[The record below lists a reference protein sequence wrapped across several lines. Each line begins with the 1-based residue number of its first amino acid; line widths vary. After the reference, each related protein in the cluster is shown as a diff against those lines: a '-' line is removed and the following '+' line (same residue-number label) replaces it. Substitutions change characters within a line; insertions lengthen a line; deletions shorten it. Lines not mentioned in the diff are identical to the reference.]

1 MLNEETYRYIQTHRN
16 EDVRQL
22 ALKPAPEQ
30 VDLRMALQQ
39 IEGWQTALHK
49 LPSWATADRLLF
61 PPRISMEQC
70 SSEATARYKQQTLRR
85 LLHLKENEKSGLFID
100 MTGGFGID
108 FSFLAPL
115 FSRAVYMERQ
125 SVLCRI
131 ASHNFKVLGLKH
143 AEVCETDSSLHPEQL
158 PECDCCFI
166 DPARRDTAG
175 RKTVAIEDCEPDL
188 TVLQDSLRQKAR
200 ITLVKLSPMLD
211 IPTALKTLRHISEV
225 HIVSVLGECKE
236 LLLAMTQDTPQDTVC
251 HCVNLETSQPDFTF
265 TLSGEN
271 ASTCRYAELP
281 MQYLYEPNASV
292 MKGKGFQSLATSY
305 GMEKLH
311 PNSHLYT
318 SEEPCPDFPG
328 RIFRIEVYAGFG
340 KKEQKALLGG
350 IRQANLT
357 VRNFPNTVAELR
369 KRLKLKEG
377 GDTFLFATTLSDGTH
392 VLIRCRKIR

>member
-1 MLNEETYRYIQTHRN
+1 
-16 EDVRQL
+16 
-22 ALKPAPEQ
+22 
-30 VDLRMALQQ
+30 
-39 IEGWQTALHK
+39 
-49 LPSWATADRLLF
+49 
-61 PPRISMEQC
+61 
-70 SSEATARYKQQTLRR
+70 
-85 LLHLKENEKSGLFID
+85 
-100 MTGGFGID
+100 
-108 FSFLAPL
+108 
-115 FSRAVYMERQ
+115 
-125 SVLCRI
+125 
-131 ASHNFKVLGLKH
+131 
-143 AEVCETDSSLHPEQL
+143 
-158 PECDCCFI
+158 
-166 DPARRDTAG
+166 
-175 RKTVAIEDCEPDL
+175 
-188 TVLQDSLRQKAR
+188 
-200 ITLVKLSPMLD
+200 
-211 IPTALKTLRHISEV
+211 
-225 HIVSVLGECKE
+225 
-236 LLLAMTQDTPQDTVC
+236 MTQDTPQDTVC

>member
-1 MLNEETYRYIQTHRN
+1 MLNEETYRYIQTHHN

-22 ALKPAPEQ
+22 ALKSVPEQ
-30 VDLRMALQQ
+30 VDLHMALQQ
-39 IEGWQTALHK
+39 IEGWQTALSK
-49 LPSWATADRLLF
+49 LPSWAATDRLLF

-85 LLHLKENEKSGLFID
+85 LLHQKEDEKSGLLID

-115 FSRAVYMERQ
+115 FNRAIYMEHQ
-125 SVLCRI
+125 NILCQI
-131 ASHNFKVLGLKH
+131 ASHNFNVLGLKH
-143 AEVCETDSSLHPEQL
+143 TEVRETDSSLHPEQL

-188 TVLQDSLRQKAR
+188 TILQDILRRKAR

-211 IPTALKTLRHISEV
+211 IQIALNALKHISEV
-225 HIVSVLGECKE
+225 HIVSVQGECKE
-236 LLLAMTQDTPQDTVC
+236 LLLAMTQDAPQDTVC
-251 HCVNLETSQPDFTF
+251 HCVNLDTSQPDFTF
-265 TLSGEN
+265 TLSGES
-271 ASTCRYAELP
+271 ASTCRYADQP
-281 MQYLYEPNASV
+281 MQYLYEPNASA
-292 MKGKGFQSLATSY
+292 MKGKGFHSLATHY
-305 GMEKLH
+305 RVEKLH

-318 SEEPCPDFPG
+318 SKEFCPDFPG
-328 RIFRIEVYAGFG
+328 RMFRVEAYAGFG
-340 KKEQKALLGG
+340 KKKQKELLNG

-377 GDTFLFATTLSDGTH
+377 GDVFLFATTLSDGTH
-392 VLIRCRKIR
+392 VLIRCRKI